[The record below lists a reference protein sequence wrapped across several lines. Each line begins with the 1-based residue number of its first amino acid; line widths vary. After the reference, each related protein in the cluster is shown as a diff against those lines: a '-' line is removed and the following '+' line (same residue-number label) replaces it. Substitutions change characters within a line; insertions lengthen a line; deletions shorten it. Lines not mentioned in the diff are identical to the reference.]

1 MPTHIHLLV
10 YPEAEASNI
19 DQLLRAIK
27 QPFSYDREADVMYF
41 YFDRPQ
47 KAKTIELDAD
57 FLLRLDPTTE
67 ETVGITVIS
76 FSRHFPFLRGQVPD
90 EGEIETR
97 DVMKAL
103 LAA

>member
-1 MPTHIHLLV
+1 MKRKK
-10 YPEAEASNI
+10 
-19 DQLLRAIK
+19 LRYH
-27 QPFSYDREADVMYF
+27 YDREADVMYF
-41 YFDRPQ
+41 YFDRPR

-57 FLLRLDPTTE
+57 FLLRIDPTTK

-76 FSRHFPFLRGQVPD
+76 FSRYFPFLQGQVPD

-97 DVMKAL
+97 EVMKAL

>member
-1 MPTHIHLLV
+1 V
-10 YPEAEASNI
+10 KKKK
-19 DQLLRAIK
+19 LRYH
-27 QPFSYDREADVMYF
+27 YDREADVMYF
-41 YFDRPQ
+41 YFDRPR

-57 FLLRLDPTTE
+57 FLLRLDPVTQ
-67 ETVGITVIS
+67 ETVGVTVIS
-76 FSRHFPFLRGQVPD
+76 FSRHFPFLQGQVPD

>member
-1 MPTHIHLLV
+1 MLTSEVFLDTAYDIALSSPKDTYHAEQGRLPTNW
-10 YPEAEASNI
+10 SNTKCGCWP
-19 DQLLRAIK
+19 RE
-27 QPFSYDREADVMYF
+27 QPFSRLA
-41 YFDRPQ
+41 
-47 KAKTIELDAD
+47 A
-57 FLLRLDPTTE
+57 LLPDPATE

>member
-1 MPTHIHLLV
+1 MKRKK
-10 YPEAEASNI
+10 
-19 DQLLRAIK
+19 LRYH
-27 QPFSYDREADVMYF
+27 YDREADVMYF
-41 YFDRPQ
+41 YFDRPR
-47 KAKTIELDAD
+47 KAKTIELDVD
-57 FLLRLDPTTE
+57 FLLRLDPVTK

-76 FSRHFPFLRGQVPD
+76 FSRHFPFLQGQVPD

>member
-1 MPTHIHLLV
+1 MKKKK
-10 YPEAEASNI
+10 
-19 DQLLRAIK
+19 LRYH
-27 QPFSYDREADVMYF
+27 YDREADVMYF
-41 YFDRPQ
+41 YFDRPR

-57 FLLRLDPTTE
+57 FLLRLDPVTQ
-67 ETVGITVIS
+67 ETVGVTVIS
-76 FSRHFPFLRGQVPD
+76 FSRHFPFLQGQVPD

>member
-1 MPTHIHLLV
+1 MKRKK
-10 YPEAEASNI
+10 
-19 DQLLRAIK
+19 LRYH
-27 QPFSYDREADVMYF
+27 YDREADAMYF
-41 YFDRPQ
+41 YFDRPH

-76 FSRHFPFLRGQVPD
+76 FSRHFPFLQGQVPD

-97 DVMKAL
+97 DMMKAL

>member
-1 MPTHIHLLV
+1 MKRKK
-10 YPEAEASNI
+10 
-19 DQLLRAIK
+19 LRYH
-27 QPFSYDREADVMYF
+27 YDREADVMYF
-41 YFDRPQ
+41 YFDHPQ

-57 FLLRLDPTTE
+57 FLLRLDPTTG

-76 FSRHFPFLRGQVPD
+76 FSRHFPFLQGHVPD
-90 EGEIETR
+90 EGEIETH